1 HRRIFTHGALGGGLE
16 DIEVNDG
23 KNKRKDLVDQF
34 QRDGAGHHR
43 NEQTHGFRLL
53 FGIARFLVVS
63 RRLRCCLVMFRQVA
77 LGVFILRLL
86 YWASARR
93 CPARWAGTGRGGGV
107 VLLSSRWHGNHF
119 GEASLRRLRNGKK
132 RALKHAS
139 PACELFM

>member
-23 KNKRKDLVDQF
+23 QNKRKDLVDKF
-34 QRDGAGHHR
+34 QGDGAGHHR

-77 LGVFILRLL
+77 LRVFVLQLL
-86 YWASARR
+86 YWDCSV
-93 CPARWAGTGRGGGV
+93 WGGGGGWI
-107 VLLSSRWHGNHF
+107 SGEWNGNDDV
-119 GEASLRRLRNGKK
+119 GASLVW
-132 RALKHAS
+132 
-139 PACELFM
+139 